1 MCNKI
6 HVSKI
11 ELIKKINR
19 SAVLTC
25 AEKDVLVHRLQHMH
39 GSCRGIDILMWMSSV
54 DFSSCIEA
62 WKIYH
67 NRSGVIKYIE
77 TFLYGEPQWDNW
89 RWGFNAWRLN
99 PDIVET
105 PRLKS
110 VIELIHILKLDR
122 VFTFY
127 VYCNGA
133 ALELNDQRTKA
144 YALKKFIGI
153 SGIIDDPKSFGLILD
168 R

>member
-1 MCNKI
+1 MSNVVNI
-6 HVSKI
+6 NKI

-19 SAVLTC
+19 SAVFTN

-39 GSCRGIDILMWMSSV
+39 GSCRGINLLIWMISV

-62 WKIYH
+62 WEIYH
-67 NRSGVIKYIE
+67 NRSGMFKYIE

-99 PDIVET
+99 PDIIVT
-105 PRLKS
+105 PKLKS
-110 VIELIHILKLDR
+110 LMELIHILKLDH

-144 YALKKFIGI
+144 YTSKKVIGL
-153 SGIIDDPKSFGLILD
+153 SEIIDDPKSFGIILD